1 MFSRQEITN
10 PTELK
15 AIEIFDS
22 AYASQMEGDYDAAIN
37 LYKESI
43 KIFPTAEAFT
53 FLGWAYSFKG
63 EYDLAIAECLAAIS
77 VDATFGNPY
86 NDIGSY
92 LIAKGNF
99 YDCERWFKLA
109 MKAPRYEARAFPLF
123 NLATV
128 YERHGKFLL
137 AAKYYGLAIKEQ
149 PNYAQAY
156 NALRRLQSKLN

>member
-1 MFSRQEITN
+1 MFARQEITN
-10 PTELK
+10 PTKLK
-15 AIEIFDS
+15 AIEVFDS
-22 AYASQMEGDYDAAIN
+22 AYASQMEGDYDAAIT

-43 KIFPTAEAFT
+43 EIFPTAEAYT

-63 EYDLAIAECLAAIS
+63 DYDIAIAECLAAIS
-77 VDATFGNPY
+77 VDETFGNPY

-128 YERHGKFLL
+128 YERRGNLL
-137 AAKYYGLAIKEQ
+137 EAAKFYGLAIKEQ
-149 PNYAQAY
+149 PNYSQAY
-156 NALRRLQSKLN
+156 KALRKLQERLN

>member
-1 MFSRQEITN
+1 MFSNQKITN
-10 PTELK
+10 PTQLE
-15 AIEIFDS
+15 AIEIFNR
-22 AYASQMEGDYDAAIN
+22 AYQKQMAGDYDTAIK

-43 KIFPTAEAFT
+43 EIFPTAEAYT
-53 FLGWAYSFKG
+53 FLGWAHSFKG
-63 EYDLAIAECLAAIS
+63 DYDLAIAECLAAIS

-109 MKAPRYEARAFPLF
+109 MKAPRYDARAFPHF

-128 YERHGKFLL
+128 YERHGKLL
-137 AAKYYGLAIKEQ
+137 AAAKHYGLAIKEQ
-149 PNYAQAY
+149 PNYKQAY
-156 NALRRLQSKLN
+156 KALRLLQSKLN